1 MGERMKR
8 NIFCIGDSFVN
19 LPRPNKTEWPEFLA
33 ELCPDDNIFN
43 LGWPGAGIE
52 VSISTLK
59 HCIEGVKVKDRNR
72 LFKPDIVIL
81 QASDPLRKMYI
92 QQDFPWNYV
101 DNYISFKEKNFV
113 TWNFKTNE
121 EKHNWRSRST
131 TVNLGTAYSR
141 PHAKHHKHHT
151 RNFLHD
157 VQYAWQWQHSN
168 LPTFIE
174 RDMVYVKHL
183 CQRNNVK
190 LISYTHINNSKE
202 HFTDFTIENIL
213 GTKKFTNY
221 CVDDGYHFG
230 NEGNKFVANLMK
242 EKI

>member
-1 MGERMKR
+1 MRR

-19 LPRPNKTEWPEFLA
+19 LPRKNRKEWPEFLA
-33 ELCPDDNIFN
+33 DLCPNDNIFN
-43 LGWPGAGIE
+43 LGWPGAGME
-52 VSISTLK
+52 VSISTL
-59 HCIEGVKVKDRNR
+59 HRCIQGVMVKDRGR
-72 LFKPDIVIL
+72 VFKPDIVIL

-92 QQDFPWNYV
+92 QEDFPWEYI
-101 DNYISFKEKNFV
+101 DNCIAFKKKNIC
-113 TWNFKTNE
+113 TWNHEYNQERFTWRAKSVTMNIGTTFDKTYAKYHK
-121 EKHNWRSRST
+121 KHT
-131 TVNLGTAYSR
+131 Q
-141 PHAKHHKHHT
+141 
-151 RNFLHD
+151 NFLHD
-157 VQYAWQWQHSN
+157 VQYAWQWQRSN
-168 LPTFIE
+168 LPTFVE

-183 CQRNNVK
+183 CKTNNIK
-190 LISYTHINNSKE
+190 LISYTHVNNSKD